1 MKSGP
6 ASIDEYIAAQPEA
19 VQPVLAKVRA
29 AIRKALPQAEELLSY
44 NMPTYKAGGKPV
56 LYFAGWKRHYSLY
69 PATRGVL
76 EAFSSELQPYEVS
89 KGTIRL
95 PLDEPVPVRLIGRIA
110 KFRAGEVAARTLRRD

>member
-1 MKSGP
+1 MKPGP
-6 ASIDEYIAAQPEA
+6 ASIDDYIAAQPEA

-44 NMPTYKAGGKPV
+44 NMPTYKADGKPV

-69 PATRGVL
+69 PATRGVQ
-76 EAFSSELQPYEVS
+76 EAFSTELRPYEVS

-110 KFRAGEVAARTLRRD
+110 KFRAGEVAARAVGRD